1 VEVGIVAALERG
13 HLGRQL
19 ELRQRQLR
27 EVAAT
32 VQRLAPE
39 GSLARLRALDAQRA
53 AEELSAYTAEVE
65 RCKQERAA
73 AAAAERAALEAEL
86 TAKHAEQMAKL
97 AKEDGALLER
107 ERAAQVSIMLCY
119 CNTTVLLCSSNYV
132 VVVVHAVLL

>member
-53 AEELSAYTAEVE
+53 AEELDAYTAEVE

-107 ERAAQVSIMLCY
+107 ERAAQVGTLSY
-119 CNTTVLLCSSNYV
+119 
-132 VVVVHAVLL
+132 H